1 MTAVLILCAL
11 IALGAVIAAL
21 RGLHSEGKM
30 ATILPATGKGF
41 HHAAGSSKA
50 GVLRP

>member
-1 MTAVLILCAL
+1 MTALLILCTL

-21 RGLHSEGKM
+21 RGLHAEGKM
-30 ATILPATGKGF
+30 ATILPATGRDF
-41 HHAAGSSKA
+41 HQPAGSGKA